1 MSVALFT
8 ESLHTVLA
16 DLLRTGHIGRDVR
29 LARQLADWRE
39 RLGTRRYQ
47 ETAAAFFSTLSPL
60 DQRRLA
66 VGLSLHDG
74 SGRLAA

>member
-1 MSVALFT
+1 MPVALFA
-8 ESLHTVLA
+8 EPLHAVLA
-16 DLLRTGHIGRDVR
+16 DLLRTDHTGHDAR

-47 ETAAAFFSTLSPL
+47 ETAAAFFGTLSPL

>member
-1 MSVALFT
+1 MSVALFA

-16 DLLRTGHIGRDVR
+16 DLLRADNAGHDVR

-47 ETAAAFFSTLSPL
+47 ETAAAFFGTLSPL